1 MGFFFFSN
9 FYLVMNFAGEWSF
22 SVFFIANQVCDT
34 CSPEP
39 LVLGRHYYRI
49 HVITIRVIYLT
60 SQKIHVDQRLFV
72 PIKFMFYKNY
82 CYIT

>member
-1 MGFFFFSN
+1 
-9 FYLVMNFAGEWSF
+9 MNAHHIKTENTSG
-22 SVFFIANQVCDT
+22 
-34 CSPEP
+34 P